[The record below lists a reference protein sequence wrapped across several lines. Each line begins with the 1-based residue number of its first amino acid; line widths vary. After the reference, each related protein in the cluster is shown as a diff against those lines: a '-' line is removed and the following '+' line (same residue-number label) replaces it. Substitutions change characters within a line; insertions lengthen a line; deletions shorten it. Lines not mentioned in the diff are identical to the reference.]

1 MSLVQKQEMTEE
13 NLAAKRS
20 NGRQTQGAVTPEGK
34 ANSARSNLRHGF
46 YSQARDEAMVAL
58 GEDPEEYA
66 GLLQSLVDD
75 LQPSE
80 GLESQL
86 VLRMGRALWRMQ
98 RAERMQ
104 DGLAMK
110 RIQGRMQIEEFAA
123 LSQVSRAADNL
134 ERFEILAAALARRD
148 GPTRAE
154 VRTFVESCGDNP
166 GADMQE
172 FFLLLRSLEK
182 PAAKPGPAAESLGTG
197 PGKPEAEER
206 ERKAARRKAR
216 AQLDQMMEGYRRV
229 CVRLSQQADNV
240 RSCENMAA
248 LMAPQDENAL
258 LMQRMEDSNL
268 RQLWRLTNT
277 LIKVRNGALTHKDV
291 KNEDRPDYVHENK
304 GAHDTMPENQSDFL
318 AENARFAR

>member
-66 GLLQSLVDD
+66 GLLKSLVDD

-148 GPTRAE
+148 GPTGAE
-154 VRTFVESCGDNP
+154 IRTFVESCGDNP

-182 PAAKPGPAAESLGTG
+182 PAAEEPGPA
-197 PGKPEAEER
+197 AEER

-240 RSCENMAA
+240 RSSENMAA

-304 GAHDTMPENQSDFL
+304 G
-318 AENARFAR
+318 